1 MNTKKSNKHV
11 YDECPM
17 GKFFWIGEYVSLN
30 EHTMSNYS

>member
-17 GKFFWIGEYVSLN
+17 GKFFWVGNRLIRLVKRIY
-30 EHTMSNYS
+30 Y